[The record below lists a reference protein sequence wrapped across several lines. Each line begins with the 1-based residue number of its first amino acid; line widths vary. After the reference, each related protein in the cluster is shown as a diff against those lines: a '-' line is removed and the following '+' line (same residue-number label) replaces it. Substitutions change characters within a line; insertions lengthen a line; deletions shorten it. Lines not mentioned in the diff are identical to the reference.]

1 MTNLVMLIGR
11 TTKDVEL
18 NTTSSGISVARFSL
32 AVDRQ
37 TKKGEEKE
45 SDFFNIVCWRGLGET
60 CAKYLKKGRKCCI
73 VGRLENRSYQAQDG
87 TNRYVTEVIATD
99 IEFLDGA
106 NGSNNTE
113 QPKPTKQQD
122 PEVKAIFEPL
132 DESELPF

>member
-1 MTNLVMLIGR
+1 MNQVILIGR
-11 TTKDVEL
+11 TTKDPEL
-18 NTTSSGISVARFSL
+18 NATSSGIAVARFSL

-45 SDFFNIVCWRGLGET
+45 ADFFNIVAWRGLGET
-60 CAKYLKKGRKCCI
+60 CAKYLKKGRKCCV

-87 TNRYVTEVIATD
+87 STRYVTEIIASD

-106 NGSNNTE
+106 NGSNNNE

-122 PEVKAIFEPL
+122 PEVKAIFEPID
-132 DESELPF
+132 DENLPFW

>member
-1 MTNLVMLIGR
+1 MNQVTLIGR
-11 TTKDVEL
+11 TTKDVEI
-18 NTTSSGISVARFSL
+18 NTTSSGIAVARFSL

-99 IEFLDGA
+99 VEFLDSS
-106 NGSNNTE
+106 NGNNE
-113 QPKPTKQQD
+113 QPKPAKQQD
-122 PEVKAIFEPL
+122 PEVKAIFEPI
-132 DESELPF
+132 DDDNLPF

>member
-1 MTNLVMLIGR
+1 MNQVILIGR
-11 TTKDVEL
+11 TTKDPEL
-18 NTTSSGISVARFSL
+18 NTTSSGIAVARFSL

-87 TNRYVTEVIATD
+87 TTRYITEIIATNID
-99 IEFLDGA
+99 FLD
-106 NGSNNTE
+106 NKNNTE
-113 QPKPTKQQD
+113 QPEPTKQQN
-122 PEVKAIFEPL
+122 PEVKAIFEPI
-132 DESELPF
+132 DEDNLPF

>member
-11 TTKDVEL
+11 TTKDPEL
-18 NTTSSGISVARFSL
+18 NTTSSGIAVARFSL

-45 SDFFNIVCWRGLGET
+45 SDFLNIVCWRGLGET
-60 CAKYLKKGRKCCI
+60 CAKYLNKGRKCCI

-99 IEFLDGA
+99 VEFLDSL
-106 NGSNNTE
+106 NGNNE
-113 QPKPTKQQD
+113 QPKPAKQQD

-132 DESELPF
+132 DEDSLPF

>member
-18 NTTSSGISVARFSL
+18 NKTSSGIAVARFSL

-37 TKKGEEKE
+37 TKQGDEKVA
-45 SDFFNIVCWRGLGET
+45 DFFNIVCWRGLGET

-73 VGRLENRSYQAQDG
+73 VGRLENRSYQAQDNS
-87 TNRYVTEVIATD
+87 TRYVTEIIATD

-106 NGSNNTE
+106 NSNGNNE
-113 QPKPTKQQD
+113 QKLAPKQPA
-122 PEVKAIFEPL
+122 EVTAIFEPL

>member
-1 MTNLVMLIGR
+1 MNQVILIGR
-11 TTKDVEL
+11 TTKDPEL
-18 NTTSSGISVARFSL
+18 NTTSSGIAVARFSL

-87 TNRYVTEVIATD
+87 TNRYVTEVIATNID
-99 IEFLDGA
+99 FLD
-106 NGSNNTE
+106 NKNNTE
-113 QPKPTKQQD
+113 QSEQTKQQN
-122 PEVKAIFEPL
+122 PEVTAIFEPL
-132 DESELPF
+132 DDGSLPF